1 MGLCFWVSTQAIISS
16 SSIFTEICRQE
27 LNLGEGSRQL
37 LPELCAKLED
47 EWKSSSMSRTLAN
60 KDLEEVSWKKTCL

>member
-1 MGLCFWVSTQAIISS
+1 MGAVTYKMGLCFWVSTQAIISS

-27 LNLGEGSRQL
+27 LNLEGSRQL

-60 KDLEEVSWKKTCL
+60 KDLEEVS